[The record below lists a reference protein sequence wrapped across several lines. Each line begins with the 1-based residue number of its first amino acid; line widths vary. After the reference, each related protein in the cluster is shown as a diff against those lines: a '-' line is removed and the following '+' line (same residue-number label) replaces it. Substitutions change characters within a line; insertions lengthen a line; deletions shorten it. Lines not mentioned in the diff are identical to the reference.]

1 MADDRDA
8 ADAEWAVPPPEESQ
22 AQAIDPQ
29 DGQTAADP
37 EAVDDK
43 PGSPSGEESQA
54 QLSDSPDEC
63 TVDDGDTARSARS
76 GVRLAVVFGLVSVVA
91 LSGAGGWLG
100 WRAYHAQQAQV
111 QRNVFLQT
119 GRQAA
124 LNLTTI
130 DYNQAEADVQRILD
144 SATGAFYDDFQRRSP
159 AFVNVVQQ
167 ARSKSEGTI
176 TAAAL
181 ESDQGDQ
188 AQVLVAVTVKSSNAA
203 AADQPPRAWRMRIQV
218 QRVGEGAKVSNVEFV
233 P

>member
-1 MADDRDA
+1 VADDRDA
-8 ADAEWAVPPPEESQ
+8 VDGEWAVPQADESK
-22 AQAIDPQ
+22 ARAIDPE
-29 DGQTAADP
+29 DGQTAADR
-37 EAVDDK
+37 EAADDER
-43 PGSPSGEESQA
+43 GSPLGDESEA
-54 QLSDSPDEC
+54 QPADPCDER
-63 TVDDGDTARSARS
+63 TVDDGDAAKSPRS
-76 GVRLAVVFGLVSVVA
+76 GVRLAMVFGLVSVLA
-91 LSGAGGWLG
+91 LTGAGGWLG
-100 WRAYHAQQAQV
+100 WRAYHAHQAQV

-130 DYNQAEADVQRILD
+130 DYNRAEADVQRILD
-144 SATGAFYDDFQRRSP
+144 SATGTFYDDFQRRSP

-167 ARSKSEGTI
+167 GRSKSEGAI
-176 TAAAL
+176 TAAGL
-181 ESDQGDQ
+181 ESEQGDQ